1 MGLLGNLGLPLL
13 PAAGGGS
20 VAAGDITD
28 AGPTGV
34 ALVQA
39 ETAAEALAE
48 LGARGA
54 LPSAGWT
61 DVVTGTATVAHAAG
75 VHTLSVG
82 SGERAEAH
90 YPAPSTA
97 ECPALELLARIDVT
111 TGAPGTD
118 WWAAIELRS
127 EDGADAIITQVSL
140 AGAVQAWRV
149 LSTTVT
155 MLASTGAVDLTT
167 GNTYLRLV
175 VTPSLAAYFFGT
187 GVGDALP
194 TSWTK
199 VHQVAV
205 DVGQYARGAL
215 TRVGVRVGRTASGS
229 GTYTTEFR
237 AVQVRVLGLAP

>member
-1 MGLLGNLGLPLL
+1 MSGGFIVNDVATGGGAVGDLSDVG
-13 PAAGGGS
+13 AAGE
-20 VAAGDITD
+20 
-28 AGPTGV
+28 
-34 ALVQA
+34 ALAQA

-48 LGARGA
+48 LGARA
-54 LPSAGWT
+54 TLPSTGWT

-82 SGERAEAH
+82 SGEAAEAH
-90 YPAPSTA
+90 TPAPSTA
-97 ECPALELLARIDVT
+97 ECPALELIARIDVT

-127 EDGADAIITQVSL
+127 TDGADALITQVSQ

-149 LSTTVT
+149 LSTSGT

-175 VTPSLAAYFFGT
+175 VTPAMVAYYFGT
-187 GVGDALP
+187 GSGDTPP

-199 VHQVAV
+199 VREVAV